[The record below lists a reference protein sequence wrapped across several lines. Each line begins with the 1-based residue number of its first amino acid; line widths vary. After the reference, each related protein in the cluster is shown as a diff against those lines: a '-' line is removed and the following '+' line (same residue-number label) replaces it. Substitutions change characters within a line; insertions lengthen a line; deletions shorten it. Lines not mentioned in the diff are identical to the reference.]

1 MNRITDKE
9 CWKDWYPKNERSEYF
24 FKIAHRGF
32 CVKGSKKEVVACAGD
47 SGSPAFWKHTNKKEY
62 LVGIAY
68 EVFDS
73 VKPSKYVAIPGV
85 IFKWIEEKG
94 GKEIEDWIKKC

>member
-1 MNRITDKE
+1 MSDEIKIVGLGKRNKNDTNVWKRKLQYAKMNRITDKE

-47 SGSPAFWKHTNKKEY
+47 
-62 LVGIAY
+62 
-68 EVFDS
+68 
-73 VKPSKYVAIPGV
+73 
-85 IFKWIEEKG
+85 
-94 GKEIEDWIKKC
+94 